1 MDEDER
7 SAAGRADRVA
17 LARIA
22 AYSSWA
28 KTEDRSARTRRA
40 RTAFLARFED
50 EVDPD
55 RILRV
60 EVRRQ
65 RAEAAKRAYFQR
77 LALKS
82 SRRRRSA

>member
-1 MDEDER
+1 MDEDEQ
-7 SAAGRADRVA
+7 SAAARADRVA

-40 RTAFLARFED
+40 RAAFLARFEN
-50 EVDPD
+50 EVDSD
-55 RILRV
+55 RVLRV

-65 RAEAAKRAYFQR
+65 RAEAAKRAYFYR
-77 LALKS
+77 LSLKS
-82 SRRRRSA
+82 AKKRRER